1 MNNKKHLRK
10 GFSMIELIVVLA
22 IIAVLASIIGLTW
35 NNYIYR
41 TRLRTAN
48 SKAKIVFNAAQ
59 TEAIKYENAER
70 KDPAS
75 GYIGDG
81 EFYFYWDGTSGHS
94 SKTDPKPNG
103 TASWQD
109 KDFGSKV
116 TRFVDVG
123 NVYKIYINNYK
134 VQSVVFAESDGNKY
148 VGSYPA
154 TTDEVNASTKQPLAA
169 DSKNFTADKIK

>member
-1 MNNKKHLRK
+1 MFFWVIIIDNIFELFGK
-10 GFSMIELIVVLA
+10 GRLWSLPFFSA
-22 IIAVLASIIGLTW
+22 
-35 NNYIYR
+35 
-41 TRLRTAN
+41 
-48 SKAKIVFNAAQ
+48 
-59 TEAIKYENAER
+59 
-70 KDPAS
+70 
-75 GYIGDG
+75 
-81 EFYFYWDGTSGHS
+81 
-94 SKTDPKPNG
+94 